1 MHLPVRNLYF
11 CTFYNG
17 KDVALW
23 DFPMVKTLM
32 GNPISYGQF
41 YSYSYTENP
50 NAYTRKWDFPMCVYA
65 MGKSHKEM
73 TFILGNE
80 KNN

>member
-1 MHLPVRNLYF
+1 
-11 CTFYNG
+11 
-17 KDVALW
+17 
-23 DFPMVKTLM
+23 MVETLM
-32 GNPISYGQF
+32 GNPISYREF